1 MATTF
6 RQAVKWLVP
15 SWLNDGDGAA
25 VMWVLAAMKD
35 AFAERVRQSL
45 DARFPSRTTA
55 SANALT
61 GADRGIRKGRTE
73 TNEHYA
79 QRLIR
84 WRWPRGHRTRGNAFA
99 LLEQAS
105 EYFGGVPCWTID
117 VRGNRY
123 DRSAA
128 GVETFSQ
135 GNAWNWDN
143 VAAAPRW
150 ARGWLVLDLSELASA
165 QPDFGDADL
174 WGGELGDPDYSVGM
188 QGVAANDAMAIR
200 DLVRA
205 DGGRPWKPAGVRAE
219 WAIVSLDGT
228 EPEPDGTW
236 LNWSR
241 DVAGVR
247 TPTRDPAFRYFSLS
261 PTKNNLYAGDPDV
274 FSETFTLLDGT
285 TYDGDPDVFPASI
298 TMPDGSTYV
307 GDPDNFPATIR
318 LLDDGD
324 VPA

>member
-1 MATTF
+1 MALNF
-6 RQAVKWLVP
+6 RQVVKWLVP
-15 SWLNDGDGAA
+15 AWLNDGEGAA
-25 VMWVLAAMKD
+25 VLWVLCAMKD
-35 AFAERVRQSL
+35 AFTERTRQGL
-45 DARFPSRTTA
+45 DARFPSRTVA

-61 GADRGIRKGRTE
+61 GADRGIGKGRTE
-73 TNEHYA
+73 TNAHYA

-84 WRWPRGHRTRGNAFA
+84 WRWPRGHRTRGNPFA

-105 EYFGGVPCWTID
+105 EYFGGVVCWTID

-135 GNAWNWDN
+135 GHAWNWDG
-143 VAAAPRW
+143 AAVSPRW
-150 ARGWLVLDLSELASA
+150 ARGWLVLDLSTLASA

-174 WGGELGDPDYSVGM
+174 WGGELGDPNYSVGM
-188 QGVAANDAMAIR
+188 AGVSAEDALAIR

-205 DGGRPWKPAGVRAE
+205 DAKRPWKPAGVRAE

-228 EPEPDGTW
+228 EPTPDGTW
-236 LNWSR
+236 LNWSQV
-241 DVAGVR
+241 VAGVR
-247 TPTRDPAFRYFSLS
+247 SATRDPAFRYFSLS
-261 PTKNNLYAGDPDV
+261 PTKNNVYAGDPDV
-274 FSETFTLLDGT
+274 FGTTFPLVDGT
-285 TYDGDPDVFPASI
+285 PYSGDPDVFPTTI
-298 TMPDGSTYV
+298 TLSDGSSYA
-307 GDPDNFPATIR
+307 GNPDNFPTTIR